1 MPFTL
6 TNAWQEGG
14 IFFPSLGPKHV
25 FLEMHFLWS
34 SVSLVMPG
42 NCRNATCSRRRVEWS
57 PSKCCGTPDF
67 ATKVLHRAL
76 RWILI
81 ISQCSAIPHDRM
93 MLGTVDTT
101 AIRYLTYADSNIA
114 PSRLRIEAQQGNVA
128 TLSFDLSR
136 LQRSTLFQSPG
147 EHQFNVLVRSANRS
161 TAYIPSAHAAFVR
174 YYVVAP
180 ENAAFAS
187 RALKTARALCHTLPS
202 SIPLPSTFAFTNQN
216 VCLR

>member
-1 MPFTL
+1 
-6 TNAWQEGG
+6 
-14 IFFPSLGPKHV
+14 
-25 FLEMHFLWS
+25 
-34 SVSLVMPG
+34 
-42 NCRNATCSRRRVEWS
+42 
-57 PSKCCGTPDF
+57 
-67 ATKVLHRAL
+67 
-76 RWILI
+76 
-81 ISQCSAIPHDRM
+81 

-161 TAYIPSAHAAFVR
+161 TAYIPSAHAAFAR

-187 RALKTARALCHTLPS
+187 RALKTARALCLPS
-202 SIPLPSTFAFTNQN
+202 SIPLPSIFAFTNQKRLSAVN
-216 VCLR
+216 PGHCY